1 MVESEPPNPAV
12 GAWLH
17 GVVPEAGPAGHG
29 DGAFGPAALA
39 GIVGM
44 DGGRVRAV
52 SAAGLVAVVS
62 AAPLAEYGE
71 QALRRNL
78 EDLAW
83 LERAARAHHA
93 VVAALARR
101 GPVVPARLAT
111 VHTDDERVARSLTA
125 RRAELLATLDR
136 LTGRGEW
143 GVKGY
148 LVPGAPAVDPEPV
161 GAGGVGTAYLRR
173 RRAQLTAREQGHRS
187 ADAAAEAVHD
197 ALCQVAVSGR
207 RHAPQDRRLSGA
219 SAPMVLNGAYLVDVS
234 ALPRFTELVGSLG
247 GRHPGLRLELTGPW
261 PAYSFVTD
269 RPEPALTV
277 RQPA

>member
-1 MVESEPPNPAV
+1 MGSMVDAALPAPTA

-17 GVVPEAGPAGHG
+17 GVVRDAGPAT
-29 DGAFGPAALA
+29 LA
-39 GIVGM
+39 RIGGM
-44 DGGRVRAV
+44 DGGPVRAV

-62 AAPLAEYGE
+62 TAPLDEYGE
-71 QALRRNL
+71 QPLRRNL

-93 VVAALARR
+93 VLEALARR

-111 VHTDDERVARSLTA
+111 VHTDDERVARSLTT
-125 RRAELLATLDR
+125 RRAELVATLDR

-148 LVPGAPAVDPEPV
+148 LVPGATAVGAEPV
-161 GAGGVGTAYLRR
+161 TAGGVGTAYLRR
-173 RRAQLTAREQGHRS
+173 RRAQLNAREERQRLIS
-187 ADAAAEAVHD
+187 AAADAVHG
-197 ALCQVAVSGR
+197 ALCEAAVSGR
-207 RHAPQDRRLSGA
+207 RHPPQDRRLSGA
-219 SAPMVLNGAYLVDVS
+219 SAPMVLNGAYLVDVA

-247 GRHPGLRLELTGPW
+247 GRHPGLHLELTGPW
-261 PAYSFVTD
+261 PAYSFVAE

-277 RQPA
+277 REPG

>member
-1 MVESEPPNPAV
+1 MSWMGETPAGAT

-17 GVVPEAGPAGHG
+17 GVVRDADPATL
-29 DGAFGPAALA
+29 AA
-39 GIVGM
+39 IPGM
-44 DGGRVRAV
+44 DGGPVRAV

-62 AAPLAEYGE
+62 TAPLDEYGE
-71 QALRRNL
+71 EPLRRNL

-93 VVAALARR
+93 VVEALARR

-111 VHTDDERVARSLTA
+111 VHTDDERVAGSLAA
-125 RRAELLATLDR
+125 RRAELVDTLDL

-148 LVPGAPAVDPEPV
+148 LAPGEAAVDA
-161 GAGGVGTAYLRR
+161 GTTGRGGVGTAYLRR
-173 RRAQLTAREQGHRS
+173 RRAQLTSREEHLQVAGTA
-187 ADAAAEAVHD
+187 ADAVHG
-197 ALCQVAVSGR
+197 ALCELAVAGR

-219 SAPMVLNGAYLVDVS
+219 SATMVLNGAYLVDVE
-234 ALPRFTELVGSLG
+234 ALPRFTDLVGSLG
-247 GRHPGLRLELTGPW
+247 HRHPGVRLELTGPW
-261 PAYSFVTD
+261 PAYSFVAE

-277 RQPA
+277 REAG